1 MLMTRIALAVALSV
15 AGIQQA
21 LAGAMNSI
29 GFIVPSIPTL
39 DEVGLIGISVIVGIA
54 AGIAARRRKK
64 K

>member
-1 MLMTRIALAVALSV
+1 MKRIVLAIALSAVS
-15 AGIQQA
+15 IPQA

-29 GFIVPSIPTL
+29 AFIVPSIPTL
-39 DEVGLIGISVIVGIA
+39 DEIGLIGLSVIVGIA